1 MSKHSKSNKPFVM
14 IYDKREQ
21 EYQVLEARG
30 YQKEGLDTF
39 ISLARDSYY
48 YNRNGYKFTVKK
60 YDSAKAGLKGDYS
73 DCYEIMREDQS
84 TFLISYNSEKLRGLC
99 GYINRVAGGS

>member
-1 MSKHSKSNKPFVM
+1 M

-48 YNRNGYKFTVKK
+48 YNRKGYKFTVKK

-73 DCYEIMREDQS
+73 DCYEIVREDQS
-84 TFLISYNSEKLRGLC
+84 TFLISYNSEKMQGLC
-99 GYINRVAGGS
+99 GYINRVACGC

>member
-1 MSKHSKSNKPFVM
+1 M

-48 YNRNGYKFTVKK
+48 YNRDGYKFTIKK
-60 YDSAKAGLKGDYS
+60 YDSATMGLKGDYH
-73 DCYEIMREDQS
+73 DFYEITREDQT
-84 TFLISYNSEKLRGLC
+84 TFLITYNGNKMQRLC
-99 GYINRVAGGS
+99 GHINRVACGW

>member
-1 MSKHSKSNKPFVM
+1 M

-48 YNRNGYKFTVKK
+48 YNRDGYKFTIKK
-60 YDSAKAGLKGDYS
+60 YDSATMGLKGDYH
-73 DCYEIMREDQS
+73 DFYEITREDQT
-84 TFLISYNSEKLRGLC
+84 TFLITYNGNKMQQLC
-99 GYINRVAGGS
+99 GYINRVACGW